1 MVDHSVAQIIVEKCR
16 NIVPYPI
23 ILCDEGGKIVA
34 ATNKERI
41 GNHHP
46 RSKAMLA
53 EGQTKKFVVSKEEE
67 LEAQEKGM
75 DVKAGVI
82 KVIYCNQE
90 PVTVLAMSG
99 DPNEVM
105 VFFDMV
111 NAMVEMMCQQYQ
123 VNEKIRGTTT
133 IVNDHIN
140 DLAATSQELYA
151 SSESLAEVNTSALNN
166 ISQAEGM
173 LESIEKDLQFVE
185 SIAKKT
191 NLLSLNASIEAAR
204 AGEAGR
210 GFAVVAGEVKKL
222 AEQTGTYA
230 KNINDQTKKFTEMF
244 NSIFELVKN
253 NTQTSEEQKEA
264 LRLFTEKTEDI
275 QQRIYSLGK
284 E

>member
-1 MVDHSVAQIIVEKCR
+1 MVDHAVAQIIVEKCR

-34 ATNKERI
+34 ATKKERI

-46 RSKAMLA
+46 RSKVMME